1 MKKAVSMFLTAA
13 LAVSCLAGC
22 GSSAGNISTGNASAG
37 ADSSASDDSAAD
49 GSVFK
54 IGSIGPTTGDAAIYG
69 NAVMNAAQMAVDE
82 INAAGGANG
91 YQLAFKAEDD
101 QNDAEKSVNA
111 YNSLKDWGMQILMG
125 TVTTTP
131 CVAVADKTAEDG
143 MFEITPSASSTDVIT
158 NDNVFQACFTDPNQG
173 TASAQYIADNNLGT
187 KVAVIY
193 DSSSV
198 YSSGIEATFVEE
210 AQNKGLEVVAE
221 EAFTADSKTDF
232 STQLQKAQSA
242 GADLVFLP
250 IYYTEASIIL
260 TQANGMGYEPAFFG
274 VDGMDGILGVE
285 NFDTS
290 LAEGVML
297 LTPFAA
303 DADDEKTKA
312 FVSTYKE
319 KYGDVPNQFAAD
331 AYDAVY
337 AVKAAAEK
345 EDVKAELKDGY
356 LTVSAAKGLDQ
367 DEQEKETG
375 RYIRRE
381 RYAGSMM
388 RSFYVGDEI
397 KQEDIHAKFE
407 NGILQL
413 SIPKK
418 EAKAIA
424 QNNYIAIE

>member
-22 GSSAGNISTGNASAG
+22 GSSAGNTSTGNASAG
-37 ADSSASDDSAAD
+37 ADSSASDDSAADDSAAD

-331 AYDAVY
+331 AYDAIYVI
-337 AVKAAAEK
+337 KAAIEQAGATPDMSASDICDALKKGMTEITYDGLTGK
-345 EDVKAELKDGY
+345 SITWSEDGEPTKDP
-356 LTVSAAKGLDQ
+356 TVVVVQ
-367 DEQEKETG
+367 
-375 RYIRRE
+375 
-381 RYAGSMM
+381 
-388 RSFYVGDEI
+388 
-397 KQEDIHAKFE
+397 
-407 NGILQL
+407 NGEYQVL
-413 SIPKK
+413 
-418 EAKAIA
+418 EAK
-424 QNNYIAIE
+424 

>member
-22 GSSAGNISTGNASAG
+22 GSSAGNTSTGNASAG

-91 YQLAFKAEDD
+91 YQLSFKAEDD
-101 QNDAEKSVNA
+101 QSDAEKSVNA

-143 MFEITPSASSTDVIT
+143 MFQITPSASSTDVIE

-187 KVAVIY
+187 KLAVIY

-260 TQANGMGYEPAFFG
+260 TQANGMGYAPTFFG

-312 FVSTYKE
+312 FVSTYEE

-331 AYDAVY
+331 AYDAIYVI
-337 AVKAAAEK
+337 KAAIEQAGATPDMSVSDLGTALTEAMTSITVDGLTGDGMTWQATG
-345 EDVKAELKDGY
+345 EVSKAPKAVVIKDGAY
-356 LTVSAAKGLDQ
+356 AA
-367 DEQEKETG
+367 
-375 RYIRRE
+375 
-381 RYAGSMM
+381 M
-388 RSFYVGDEI
+388 
-397 KQEDIHAKFE
+397 
-407 NGILQL
+407 
-413 SIPKK
+413 
-418 EAKAIA
+418 
-424 QNNYIAIE
+424 